1 MSGLRKVRIQD
12 ASSCKK
18 LFDVTTVQKAEDYIR
33 DNLIYADSEFTCG
46 VRCSFPGSYSVVMSL
61 IKTPTGSFINDVLNH
76 FFFKKKIYK
85 VSVIISSD
93 DEIAEEVLVN
103 EGFEQEAILHDEIY
117 SDGFFKDAGLFY
129 ITLPCYKRY
138 NVAFI
143 PFQRGV
149 IAVSGGMDYVDSVSF
164 LNYGVTP
171 SDDYL
176 RLCADYNGLIKDGKL
191 CPRGGTCY
199 EDYSTDGL
207 PAEVIR
213 AVNEIKEYLRKDR
226 TSFDIVVKIPE
237 SSDFRLAVWEQIKK
251 IPYGYTRSYEDIALE
266 LTEGDKKK
274 ASKLTRA
281 VGHACAENPV
291 PIIVPCHRVIGKDGK
306 LVGFAG
312 GVEFKDFLLTHE
324 LFAGLLLN

>member
-1 MSGLRKVRIQD
+1 MGEVRKVRIQD

-18 LFDVTTVQKAEDYIR
+18 LLGLSTSQKAEAYIR
-33 DNLIYADSEFTCG
+33 ENLIYSNSDFTSAC
-46 VRCSFPGSYSVVMSL
+46 RCSITGEHSVIMYL
-61 IKTPTGSFINDVLNH
+61 IGRPLSEFINDILKY
-76 FFFKKKIYK
+76 FFFDKNLYK
-85 VSVIISSD
+85 VSVVIPVD
-93 DEIAEEVLVN
+93 DTEAEDVLVK
-103 EGFEQEAILHDEIY
+103 EGFEQEAILHDELFV
-117 SDGFFKDAGLFY
+117 DGFFYDAGLFY
-129 ITLPCYKRY
+129 ITKPCYRRY

-149 IAVSGGMDYVDSVSF
+149 IAVQGGIDYVDNVSF
-164 LNYGVTP
+164 LNYDKTP

-176 RLCADYNGLIKDGKL
+176 RLCADYNGLIKDGKM
-191 CPRGGTCY
+191 CPRGDECY
-199 EDYSTDGL
+199 EDYSLDGL
-207 PAEVIR
+207 PAEVVR
-213 AVNEIKEYLRKDR
+213 AANEIKEYLRKDR
-226 TSFDIVVKIPE
+226 TSFDIVVRIPE
-237 SSDFRLAVWEQIKK
+237 SSDFRIAVWNEIKK

-266 LTEGDKKK
+266 LTKGDKKK